1 MGPYS
6 VLCLRLTELEEFQ
19 PLIQEVNSENGR
31 SHHLVLWPHHLIWA
45 EVQALLNLL
54 STTDER
60 WLVINKANEEAQCL
74 HQENPNGTPK
84 PIAGAIPFTGPDWN
98 PNGGGLAFLE
108 HYRKCI
114 LRGLK
119 KGVPKQQILNVIQA
133 LQQKTNEA
141 PSEFL
146 GRTYE
151 ACGEHTV
158 ADPQPPEN
166 VWMVN
171 MTSISQSAPDV
182 RRNLQQ

>member
-1 MGPYS
+1 M
-6 VLCLRLTELEEFQ
+6 
-19 PLIQEVNSENGR
+19 
-31 SHHLVLWPHHLIWA
+31 
-45 EVQALLNLL
+45 
-54 STTDER
+54 
-60 WLVINKANEEAQCL
+60 
-74 HQENPNGTPK
+74 
-84 PIAGAIPFTGPDWN
+84 
-98 PNGGGLAFLE
+98 E

-133 LQQKTNEA
+133 IQQKTNEA

-146 GRTYE
+146 ERTYE

-158 ADPQPPEN
+158 ADPQSPEN

-171 MTSISQSAPDV
+171 MTFISQSAPDV